1 MAKYSK
7 KQQSDKTLQEANDI
21 AKGIKKPGQTKEQT
35 KLVSQGIA
43 KGIELYKKQEKAKA
57 REQDKALKKAAKAK
71 QQETSEEVET
81 DVNASNKPSILPWV
95 LLGLSWLG
103 FAAYF
108 FLVVA
113 R

>member
-57 REQDKALKKAAKAK
+57 REQDKTLKKAAKAK
-71 QQETSEEVET
+71 QETSEEADTGAESSSS
-81 DVNASNKPSILPWV
+81 SNVLPWV
-95 LLGLSWLG
+95 LLGLSWAG